1 MFRFFKFAS
10 IISLVVL
17 LVRNRKVRRIVTEV
31 LEEVRDLSFG
41 LKVIDDS
48 LYQLAAK
55 NIVSAAEISDVLL
68 DVRQIILL
76 NMPTD

>member
-1 MFRFFKFAS
+1 MVRFFKFAS

-17 LVRNRKVRRIVTEV
+17 LVRNRKVRRIVAEV
-31 LEEVRDLSFG
+31 LEDVRDLSLG

-48 LYQLAAK
+48 LYQLASK

-76 NMPTD
+76 NMPTE

>member
-1 MFRFFKFAS
+1 VVRFFKFAS

-17 LVRNRKVRRIVTEV
+17 LVRNRKVRRIVAEV
-31 LEEVRDLSFG
+31 LEDVRDLSLG

-48 LYQLAAK
+48 LYQLASK

-76 NMPTD
+76 NMPTE

>member
-1 MFRFFKFAS
+1 MVRFFKFAS

-17 LVRNRKVRRIVTEV
+17 LVRNRKVRHIVTEV

>member
-1 MFRFFKFAS
+1 VVRFFKFAS

-17 LVRNRKVRRIVTEV
+17 LVRNRKVRRILAEV
-31 LEEVRDLSFG
+31 LEDVRDLSLG

-48 LYQLAAK
+48 LYQLASK

-76 NMPTD
+76 NMPTE

>member
-1 MFRFFKFAS
+1 M
-10 IISLVVL
+10 
-17 LVRNRKVRRIVTEV
+17 TEV
-31 LEEVRDLSFG
+31 LEDVRDLSLG

-48 LYQLAAK
+48 LYQLASK

-76 NMPTD
+76 NMPTE

>member
-1 MFRFFKFAS
+1 MVRFFKFAS

-17 LVRNRKVRRIVTEV
+17 LVRNRKVRRILAEV
-31 LEEVRDLSFG
+31 LEDVRDLSLG

-48 LYQLAAK
+48 LYQLASK

-76 NMPTD
+76 NMPTE

>member
-1 MFRFFKFAS
+1 M
-10 IISLVVL
+10 
-17 LVRNRKVRRIVTEV
+17 TEV

-76 NMPTD
+76 NMRTD